1 MRKTAVWGAGILLVA
16 GTLAWGQATLP
27 AFYSGPWKTGPLP
40 AGWTQNGLDTDYTTS
55 YDDAGGTPGKLNSAS
70 DWMQVYFSGAPATV
84 SYWIKKNGTS
94 ADAYTFKVQESTNGT
109 TWTDVAAFSNTGI
122 QLPTTE
128 TPYTNNLL
136 SSSRYIRLIYVV
148 KANGINVGFDGV
160 RIAGP
165 GVPSVS
171 FNPAGTTNAPV
182 SNLFTMAVSI
192 SPAGA
197 GMQSWSMTP
206 AYAGPA
212 SLTNGSF
219 SFTPAAGDNS
229 KTFTV
234 SVIATNSI
242 GTTTGTATIAVT
254 PYVAPLPVI
263 TFSPTGTYSIMA
275 TATQK
280 LGIGISPAGS
290 GIQSWTFLPSNYA
303 GSASLVGT
311 NFTFISAAADGPSNY
326 TLTVIATNVYGSKTG
341 TADIAVSTY
350 VPPPPPGAHFI
361 DFESTSKN
369 GYPAAIVTLGGKS
382 WELAEA
388 LIGNLDGD
396 KRFGAWS
403 LRMRYSTE
411 LTTAMTSQSKLL
423 TNGVGRISLWYSAY
437 GNDGTNA
444 PALAIEVG
452 ETLTNAWTELGRVES
467 GIVTNLTY
475 YSVDADL
482 SMPVYVRIRAISG
495 AAEARANI
503 DNVTI
508 TDYSTPTHSPYDAF
522 LLQYNVTPG
531 DPGTA
536 TNENLD
542 GDAFNNQEE
551 FNAGTNP
558 YDEALHP

>member
-27 AFYSGPWKTGPLP
+27 AFYSGPWSTTNLP
-40 AGWTQNGLDTDYTTS
+40 TGWTKNSLGSDYATDYDGS
-55 YDDAGGTPGKLNSAS
+55 GGNAAKFDGSGDWITIYFNSAPS
-70 DWMQVYFSGAPATV
+70 TV
-84 SYWIKKNGTS
+84 SYWARGNSLSGEYS
-94 ADAYTFKVQESTNGT
+94 YKVQESVNGS
-109 TWTDVAAFSNTGI
+109 TWTDVVVFNTGNP
-122 QLPTTE
+122 LNNSAAVA
-128 TPYTNNLL
+128 YTNSLL
-136 SSSRYIRLIYVV
+136 SASRYVRFIYVT
-148 KANGINVGFDGV
+148 KAGGNVGLDGV
-160 RIAGP
+160 RVAGP

-254 PYVAPLPVI
+254 PYVAPVPVI

-275 TATQK
+275 TYTQK
-280 LGIGISPAGS
+280 LGIGVSPAGS

-341 TADIAVSTY
+341 TAEIAVSTY
-350 VPPPPPGAHFI
+350 VAPPPPGYYMVT
-361 DFESTSKN
+361 FEDGTKA
-369 GYPAAIVTLGGKS
+369 GYASADVVLSNKTWNLTGI
-382 WELAEA
+382 
-388 LIGNLDGD
+388 LIGTDADDKKIGSKAARLKYDPADGEE
-396 KRFGAWS
+396 
-403 LRMRYSTE
+403 T
-411 LTTAMTSQSKLL
+411 MTLL
-423 TNGVGRISLWYSAY
+423 TNVMANGISTISLWSAPY
-437 GNDGTNA
+437 AAHGTDA
-444 PALAIEVG
+444 PTLALEVSESLTAGWIQVG
-452 ETLTNAWTELGRVES
+452 EVAVSNFTE
-467 GIVTNLTY
+467 LTY
-475 YSVDADL
+475 YSADVYI
-482 SMPVYVRIRAISG
+482 SIPVYVRIRAISG
-495 AAEARANI
+495 VTGRSANF

-508 TDYSTPTHSPYDAF
+508 APYTSPAATPYDAF

-536 TNENLD
+536 ANDDLD
-542 GDAFNNQEE
+542 GDGFSNTNE
-551 FNAGTNP
+551 FTAGTNP

>member
-27 AFYSGPWKTGPLP
+27 AFYSGPWSTTNLP
-40 AGWTQNGLDTDYTTS
+40 TGWTKNSLGSDYATDYDGS
-55 YDDAGGTPGKLNSAS
+55 GGNAAKFDGSGDWITIYFNSAPS
-70 DWMQVYFSGAPATV
+70 TV
-84 SYWIKKNGTS
+84 SYWARGNSLSGE
-94 ADAYTFKVQESTNGT
+94 YTYKVQESVNGS
-109 TWTDVAAFSNTGI
+109 TWTDVVVFNTGNP
-122 QLPTTE
+122 LNNSAAVA
-128 TPYTNNLL
+128 YTNSLL
-136 SSSRYIRLIYVV
+136 SASRYVRFIYVT
-148 KANGINVGFDGV
+148 KAGGNVGLDGV
-160 RIAGP
+160 RVAGP

-536 TNENLD
+536 ANDDLD
-542 GDAFNNQEE
+542 GDGFSNTNE
-551 FNAGTNP
+551 FTAGTNP